1 VLGLDD
7 NSDQFGRSSGINGRR
22 VGQDDFHMFYE
33 VLPDPRAL
41 VVPKQE
47 TLGIQVL
54 QIHRPIPD
62 TVHIGHFDPGGVEV
76 VDEVVSRTAY
86 LDLIQQACA
95 RLGDGLEVRF
105 YDHDFREF
113 DASVLDHL
121 DEIRRLSLD
130 GLEIVGHPEAVGR
143 LPKLTVLRF
152 GPRRI
157 TDARILGAIGVH
169 RLEHF
174 TLASTPTRT
183 LDLAPL
189 GDARSMRSLRLLGHG
204 KNTEAIGRLA
214 SLDELALQP
223 SSKFSLEFINRL
235 VSLQT
240 LKFVLGSATSIRPI
254 ESLPALRDLSFRE
267 VRNLEDLGNLERF
280 PRLRRLLVSD
290 QPKITELQVGRG
302 NAALEHIYL
311 YSVPRLETLKGLS
324 ELPAV
329 KSFFAYDSRLE
340 LPWSELPATLTHFQ
354 LMSKAM
360 KGREAHNAEVRAR
373 GMTPDV
379 HSDSQFFYK

>member
-1 VLGLDD
+1 
-7 NSDQFGRSSGINGRR
+7 
-22 VGQDDFHMFYE
+22 MFYE

-47 TLGIQVL
+47 TLAVQVL
-54 QIHRPIPD
+54 QIHRTIPD

-76 VDEVVSRTAY
+76 VDEVVDRTAY

-95 RLGDGLEVRF
+95 RLGDRLEVRF
-105 YDHDFREF
+105 YDHDFGEF

-121 DEIRRLSLD
+121 DQIRRLSLD
-130 GLEIVGHPEAVGR
+130 TLETLSHPEAIGR
-143 LPKLTVLRF
+143 LPKLTSLRF

-157 TDARILGAIGVH
+157 DHAGILGAVGVH

-174 TLASTPTRT
+174 TLASTPTRA

-189 GDARSMRSLRLLGHG
+189 GEARSMRSLRLLGHG
-204 KNTEAIGRLA
+204 KNTEAIGRLV
-214 SLDELALQP
+214 SLDELAIQP

-235 VSLQT
+235 VSLRT
-240 LKFVLGSATSIRPI
+240 LKFVLGSARSIGVV
-254 ESLPALRDLSFRE
+254 ESLDALRDLSFRE
-267 VRNLEDLGNLERF
+267 VRNLEDLGSLERF

-290 QPKITELQVGRG
+290 QPRIAALQVGRG

-311 YSVPRLETLKGLS
+311 YNVPRLETLKGLS

-340 LPWSELPATLTHFQ
+340 LPWSELPATHTHFQ
-354 LMSKAM
+354 LMTKAI
-360 KGREAHNAEVRAR
+360 KGRDAHNAQVRAH
-373 GMTPDV
+373 GLIPEV
-379 HSDSQFFYK
+379 HLDSQFFYK